1 MISFII
7 GKFDPTDARTDRHAK
22 MSSRSSNNDGGD
34 GNFTETEFLF
44 VVARLLPLPQSVLG
58 PPWFNLFSAI
68 SIHYRVFES
77 FEDNAALTGQTAQS
91 HNLLL
96 IWLKN
101 PMHPRALFI
110 WNQLAPSLSRAQTRL
125 AFP

>member
-7 GKFDPTDARTDRHAK
+7 GKFDPMDRHAK

-58 PPWFNLFSAI
+58 T
-68 SIHYRVFES
+68 V
-77 FEDNAALTGQTAQS
+77 
-91 HNLLL
+91 
-96 IWLKN
+96 
-101 PMHPRALFI
+101 
-110 WNQLAPSLSRAQTRL
+110 
-125 AFP
+125 